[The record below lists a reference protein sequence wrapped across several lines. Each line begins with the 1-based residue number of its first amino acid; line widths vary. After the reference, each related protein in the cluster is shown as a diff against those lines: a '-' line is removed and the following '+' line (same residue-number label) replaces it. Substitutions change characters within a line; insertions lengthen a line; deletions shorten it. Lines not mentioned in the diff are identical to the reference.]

1 MLYVIEKEKNLK
13 CLWQV
18 QAGQF
23 PKRDPSVK
31 SHDDQQQSCDHQHQS
46 HDDKQQSHDK
56 KQQSHDHQH
65 QSRDEIQQSH
75 DQSHD
80 HQHQSHDVERTGAD
94 YHQGDI
100 FYMGE
105 INPSGNCL
113 LVEEREKACTMVHL
127 YSSSGNLLKSI
138 TVSSL
143 DGRKEVHTHMIS
155 SFNNGCYVIMA
166 QGGFVLVIKG
176 EELEI
181 ISIFNMV
188 SIIYL

>member
-56 KQQSHDHQH
+56 KQQSHD
-65 QSRDEIQQSH
+65 QSH
-75 DQSHD
+75 DI
-80 HQHQSHDVERTGAD
+80 ERTGAD

-188 SIIYL
+188 STIYL